1 MNIVISNSGEIPIY
15 EQIASQIKSAV
26 IAGEVKPGEP
36 LPSLR
41 FLAKELRVSVISTKR
56 AYEELEREGYIT
68 SVPGKG
74 SFAAEI
80 NRELLREE
88 QYKRLEEHLNEAVD
102 AARTAGISL
111 GEMKELLESF
121 TAERQGGG
129 HKEGHFVCFASLG
142 RSACPLLSF
151 VCVSHGEKGVLT
163 ARQNEWQKRG
173 KGCALRAEAGCG
185 KRSSCV
191 RLFCACRGK
200 IIRKQLTNGKKENI
214 INI

>member
-74 SFAAEI
+74 SFAAEF

-111 GEMKELLESF
+111 GEMKELLE
-121 TAERQGGG
+121 TLY
-129 HKEGHFVCFASLG
+129 EG
-142 RSACPLLSF
+142 
-151 VCVSHGEKGVLT
+151 
-163 ARQNEWQKRG
+163 
-173 KGCALRAEAGCG
+173 
-185 KRSSCV
+185 
-191 RLFCACRGK
+191 
-200 IIRKQLTNGKKENI
+200 
-214 INI
+214 

>member
-26 IAGEVKPGEP
+26 IAGEVKPGEA

-41 FLAKELRVSVISTKR
+41 FLARELRVSVISTKR

-111 GEMKELLESF
+111 GEMKELLE
-121 TAERQGGG
+121 TLYE
-129 HKEGHFVCFASLG
+129 E
-142 RSACPLLSF
+142 
-151 VCVSHGEKGVLT
+151 
-163 ARQNEWQKRG
+163 
-173 KGCALRAEAGCG
+173 
-185 KRSSCV
+185 
-191 RLFCACRGK
+191 
-200 IIRKQLTNGKKENI
+200 
-214 INI
+214 

>member
-1 MNIVISNSGEIPIY
+1 MNIVISNSGETPIY

-26 IAGEVKPGEP
+26 IAGEVKPGDP

-80 NRELLREE
+80 NRELLQEE

-111 GEMKELLESF
+111 EEMKELLE
-121 TAERQGGG
+121 T
-129 HKEGHFVCFASLG
+129 LY
-142 RSACPLLSF
+142 
-151 VCVSHGEKGVLT
+151 
-163 ARQNEWQKRG
+163 
-173 KGCALRAEAGCG
+173 EA
-185 KRSSCV
+185 
-191 RLFCACRGK
+191 
-200 IIRKQLTNGKKENI
+200 
-214 INI
+214 

>member
-1 MNIVISNSGEIPIY
+1 MNIVISNYGEIPIY

-56 AYEELEREGYIT
+56 AYEELEREGYIM

-111 GEMKELLESF
+111 GEMKELLE
-121 TAERQGGG
+121 TLY
-129 HKEGHFVCFASLG
+129 EG
-142 RSACPLLSF
+142 
-151 VCVSHGEKGVLT
+151 
-163 ARQNEWQKRG
+163 
-173 KGCALRAEAGCG
+173 
-185 KRSSCV
+185 
-191 RLFCACRGK
+191 
-200 IIRKQLTNGKKENI
+200 
-214 INI
+214 

>member
-111 GEMKELLESF
+111 GGMKELLE
-121 TAERQGGG
+121 TLYE
-129 HKEGHFVCFASLG
+129 E
-142 RSACPLLSF
+142 
-151 VCVSHGEKGVLT
+151 
-163 ARQNEWQKRG
+163 
-173 KGCALRAEAGCG
+173 
-185 KRSSCV
+185 
-191 RLFCACRGK
+191 
-200 IIRKQLTNGKKENI
+200 
-214 INI
+214 

>member
-111 GEMKELLESF
+111 GEMKELLE
-121 TAERQGGG
+121 TLYE
-129 HKEGHFVCFASLG
+129 E
-142 RSACPLLSF
+142 
-151 VCVSHGEKGVLT
+151 
-163 ARQNEWQKRG
+163 
-173 KGCALRAEAGCG
+173 
-185 KRSSCV
+185 
-191 RLFCACRGK
+191 
-200 IIRKQLTNGKKENI
+200 
-214 INI
+214 

>member
-36 LPSLR
+36 LPPLS

-111 GEMKELLESF
+111 GEMKELLE
-121 TAERQGGG
+121 TLYE
-129 HKEGHFVCFASLG
+129 E
-142 RSACPLLSF
+142 
-151 VCVSHGEKGVLT
+151 
-163 ARQNEWQKRG
+163 
-173 KGCALRAEAGCG
+173 
-185 KRSSCV
+185 
-191 RLFCACRGK
+191 
-200 IIRKQLTNGKKENI
+200 
-214 INI
+214 

>member
-1 MNIVISNSGEIPIY
+1 MNIVISNSGGIPIY

-111 GEMKELLESF
+111 GEMKELLE
-121 TAERQGGG
+121 TLY
-129 HKEGHFVCFASLG
+129 EG
-142 RSACPLLSF
+142 
-151 VCVSHGEKGVLT
+151 
-163 ARQNEWQKRG
+163 
-173 KGCALRAEAGCG
+173 
-185 KRSSCV
+185 
-191 RLFCACRGK
+191 
-200 IIRKQLTNGKKENI
+200 
-214 INI
+214 

>member
-111 GEMKELLESF
+111 GKMKELLE
-121 TAERQGGG
+121 TLY
-129 HKEGHFVCFASLG
+129 EG
-142 RSACPLLSF
+142 
-151 VCVSHGEKGVLT
+151 
-163 ARQNEWQKRG
+163 
-173 KGCALRAEAGCG
+173 
-185 KRSSCV
+185 
-191 RLFCACRGK
+191 
-200 IIRKQLTNGKKENI
+200 
-214 INI
+214 

>member
-15 EQIASQIKSAV
+15 EQIASQIKNAV

-56 AYEELEREGYIT
+56 AYEELERDGYIT

-111 GEMKELLESF
+111 GEMKELLE
-121 TAERQGGG
+121 TLY
-129 HKEGHFVCFASLG
+129 EG
-142 RSACPLLSF
+142 
-151 VCVSHGEKGVLT
+151 
-163 ARQNEWQKRG
+163 
-173 KGCALRAEAGCG
+173 
-185 KRSSCV
+185 
-191 RLFCACRGK
+191 
-200 IIRKQLTNGKKENI
+200 
-214 INI
+214 

>member
-1 MNIVISNSGEIPIY
+1 MNLVISNSGEIPIY

-88 QYKRLEEHLNEAVD
+88 QYKRLEEHLNEAVH

-111 GEMKELLESF
+111 GEMKELLE
-121 TAERQGGG
+121 TLY
-129 HKEGHFVCFASLG
+129 EG
-142 RSACPLLSF
+142 
-151 VCVSHGEKGVLT
+151 
-163 ARQNEWQKRG
+163 
-173 KGCALRAEAGCG
+173 
-185 KRSSCV
+185 
-191 RLFCACRGK
+191 
-200 IIRKQLTNGKKENI
+200 
-214 INI
+214 

>member
-111 GEMKELLESF
+111 GGMKELLE
-121 TAERQGGG
+121 TLY
-129 HKEGHFVCFASLG
+129 EG
-142 RSACPLLSF
+142 
-151 VCVSHGEKGVLT
+151 
-163 ARQNEWQKRG
+163 
-173 KGCALRAEAGCG
+173 
-185 KRSSCV
+185 
-191 RLFCACRGK
+191 
-200 IIRKQLTNGKKENI
+200 
-214 INI
+214 

>member
-74 SFAAEI
+74 SFAVEI

-111 GEMKELLESF
+111 GEMKELLE
-121 TAERQGGG
+121 TLY
-129 HKEGHFVCFASLG
+129 EG
-142 RSACPLLSF
+142 
-151 VCVSHGEKGVLT
+151 
-163 ARQNEWQKRG
+163 
-173 KGCALRAEAGCG
+173 
-185 KRSSCV
+185 
-191 RLFCACRGK
+191 
-200 IIRKQLTNGKKENI
+200 
-214 INI
+214 

>member
-15 EQIASQIKSAV
+15 EQIASQIKNAV

-41 FLAKELRVSVISTKR
+41 FVAKELRVSVISTKR

-111 GEMKELLESF
+111 GEMKELLE
-121 TAERQGGG
+121 TLY
-129 HKEGHFVCFASLG
+129 EG
-142 RSACPLLSF
+142 
-151 VCVSHGEKGVLT
+151 
-163 ARQNEWQKRG
+163 
-173 KGCALRAEAGCG
+173 
-185 KRSSCV
+185 
-191 RLFCACRGK
+191 
-200 IIRKQLTNGKKENI
+200 
-214 INI
+214 

>member
-80 NRELLREE
+80 NRERLREE

-111 GEMKELLESF
+111 GEMKELLE
-121 TAERQGGG
+121 TLY
-129 HKEGHFVCFASLG
+129 EG
-142 RSACPLLSF
+142 
-151 VCVSHGEKGVLT
+151 
-163 ARQNEWQKRG
+163 
-173 KGCALRAEAGCG
+173 
-185 KRSSCV
+185 
-191 RLFCACRGK
+191 
-200 IIRKQLTNGKKENI
+200 
-214 INI
+214 

>member
-68 SVPGKG
+68 SGPGKG

-111 GEMKELLESF
+111 GEMKELLE
-121 TAERQGGG
+121 TLYE
-129 HKEGHFVCFASLG
+129 E
-142 RSACPLLSF
+142 
-151 VCVSHGEKGVLT
+151 
-163 ARQNEWQKRG
+163 
-173 KGCALRAEAGCG
+173 
-185 KRSSCV
+185 
-191 RLFCACRGK
+191 
-200 IIRKQLTNGKKENI
+200 
-214 INI
+214 

>member
-41 FLAKELRVSVISTKR
+41 VLAKELRVSVISTKR

-111 GEMKELLESF
+111 GEMKELLE
-121 TAERQGGG
+121 TLY
-129 HKEGHFVCFASLG
+129 EG
-142 RSACPLLSF
+142 
-151 VCVSHGEKGVLT
+151 
-163 ARQNEWQKRG
+163 
-173 KGCALRAEAGCG
+173 
-185 KRSSCV
+185 
-191 RLFCACRGK
+191 
-200 IIRKQLTNGKKENI
+200 
-214 INI
+214 

>member
-36 LPSLR
+36 LSSLR

-111 GEMKELLESF
+111 GEMKELLE
-121 TAERQGGG
+121 TLY
-129 HKEGHFVCFASLG
+129 EG
-142 RSACPLLSF
+142 
-151 VCVSHGEKGVLT
+151 
-163 ARQNEWQKRG
+163 
-173 KGCALRAEAGCG
+173 
-185 KRSSCV
+185 
-191 RLFCACRGK
+191 
-200 IIRKQLTNGKKENI
+200 
-214 INI
+214 

>member
-1 MNIVISNSGEIPIY
+1 MNIVISNSGETPIY

-26 IAGEVKPGEP
+26 IAGEVKPGDP

-80 NRELLREE
+80 NRELLQEE
-88 QYKRLEEHLNEAVD
+88 QYMRLEEHLNEAVD

-111 GEMKELLESF
+111 EEMKGLLE
-121 TAERQGGG
+121 TLY
-129 HKEGHFVCFASLG
+129 EG
-142 RSACPLLSF
+142 
-151 VCVSHGEKGVLT
+151 
-163 ARQNEWQKRG
+163 
-173 KGCALRAEAGCG
+173 
-185 KRSSCV
+185 
-191 RLFCACRGK
+191 
-200 IIRKQLTNGKKENI
+200 
-214 INI
+214 

>member
-1 MNIVISNSGEIPIY
+1 MNIVISNSGEMPIY

-111 GEMKELLESF
+111 GEMKELLE
-121 TAERQGGG
+121 TLY
-129 HKEGHFVCFASLG
+129 EG
-142 RSACPLLSF
+142 
-151 VCVSHGEKGVLT
+151 
-163 ARQNEWQKRG
+163 
-173 KGCALRAEAGCG
+173 
-185 KRSSCV
+185 
-191 RLFCACRGK
+191 
-200 IIRKQLTNGKKENI
+200 
-214 INI
+214 

>member
-102 AARTAGISL
+102 AARTAGDL
-111 GEMKELLESF
+111 P
-121 TAERQGGG
+121 GGD
-129 HKEGHFVCFASLG
+129 EGAAGNSVRRIASQLKG
-142 RSACPLLSF
+142 RRRP
-151 VCVSHGEKGVLT
+151 
-163 ARQNEWQKRG
+163 
-173 KGCALRAEAGCG
+173 
-185 KRSSCV
+185 
-191 RLFCACRGK
+191 
-200 IIRKQLTNGKKENI
+200 
-214 INI
+214 

>member
-26 IAGEVKPGEP
+26 IAGEMKPGEP

-111 GEMKELLESF
+111 GEMKELLE
-121 TAERQGGG
+121 TLYE
-129 HKEGHFVCFASLG
+129 E
-142 RSACPLLSF
+142 
-151 VCVSHGEKGVLT
+151 
-163 ARQNEWQKRG
+163 
-173 KGCALRAEAGCG
+173 
-185 KRSSCV
+185 
-191 RLFCACRGK
+191 
-200 IIRKQLTNGKKENI
+200 
-214 INI
+214 

>member
-15 EQIASQIKSAV
+15 EQIASQIKNAV
-26 IAGEVKPGEP
+26 IGEP

-111 GEMKELLESF
+111 GEMKELLE
-121 TAERQGGG
+121 TLY
-129 HKEGHFVCFASLG
+129 EG
-142 RSACPLLSF
+142 
-151 VCVSHGEKGVLT
+151 
-163 ARQNEWQKRG
+163 
-173 KGCALRAEAGCG
+173 
-185 KRSSCV
+185 
-191 RLFCACRGK
+191 
-200 IIRKQLTNGKKENI
+200 
-214 INI
+214 

>member
-1 MNIVISNSGEIPIY
+1 MNIVISNSGAVPIY
-15 EQIASQIKSAV
+15 EQIASQIKSAM

-102 AARTAGISL
+102 AARMAGISL
-111 GEMKELLESF
+111 GEMKELLE
-121 TAERQGGG
+121 TLYE
-129 HKEGHFVCFASLG
+129 E
-142 RSACPLLSF
+142 
-151 VCVSHGEKGVLT
+151 
-163 ARQNEWQKRG
+163 
-173 KGCALRAEAGCG
+173 
-185 KRSSCV
+185 
-191 RLFCACRGK
+191 
-200 IIRKQLTNGKKENI
+200 
-214 INI
+214 

>member
-15 EQIASQIKSAV
+15 EQIASQIKNAV

-111 GEMKELLESF
+111 GEMKELLE
-121 TAERQGGG
+121 TLY
-129 HKEGHFVCFASLG
+129 EG
-142 RSACPLLSF
+142 
-151 VCVSHGEKGVLT
+151 
-163 ARQNEWQKRG
+163 
-173 KGCALRAEAGCG
+173 
-185 KRSSCV
+185 
-191 RLFCACRGK
+191 
-200 IIRKQLTNGKKENI
+200 
-214 INI
+214 

>member
-88 QYKRLEEHLNEAVD
+88 QYKRLEEHLNEAVH

-111 GEMKELLESF
+111 GEMKELLE
-121 TAERQGGG
+121 TLY
-129 HKEGHFVCFASLG
+129 EG
-142 RSACPLLSF
+142 
-151 VCVSHGEKGVLT
+151 
-163 ARQNEWQKRG
+163 
-173 KGCALRAEAGCG
+173 
-185 KRSSCV
+185 
-191 RLFCACRGK
+191 
-200 IIRKQLTNGKKENI
+200 
-214 INI
+214 